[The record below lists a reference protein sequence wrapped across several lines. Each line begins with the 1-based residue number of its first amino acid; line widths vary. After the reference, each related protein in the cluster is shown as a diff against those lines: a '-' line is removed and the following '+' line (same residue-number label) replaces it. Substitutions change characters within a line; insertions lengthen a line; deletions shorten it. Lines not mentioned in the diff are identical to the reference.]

1 MKKISMFIVML
12 LTCILSFG
20 YPFHFHH
27 HHVYYHHRPTTT
39 YHRIPTPKPKFQP
52 HHRYVKDPVTN
63 QVVLFFIL
71 TRGTNIYRHEGR
83 DYERCEGCGRVF
95 ILKGKRF
102 CKECIKTRRHE
113 VQRIS
118 KK

>member
-1 MKKISMFIVML
+1 MFIVML

-20 YPFHFHH
+20 YPHH
-27 HHVYYHHRPTTT
+27 HHHHRPTTT
-39 YHRIPTPKPKFQP
+39 YHRIPTPHP
-52 HHRYVKDPVTN
+52 HHRYVKDPLTN
-63 QVVLFFIL
+63 QMILYFIL

-83 DYERCEGCGRVF
+83 DYVRCESCGKVF

-113 VQRIS
+113 VQRIG